1 MIRTLC
7 STVVHTRVLIM
18 LLVILACW
26 CCCVYQ
32 TREEAQVLNSCRAK
46 VKARGLPMTVFDAE
60 FQFDH
65 NKLTF
70 FYQADK

>member
-1 MIRTLC
+1 MHVLTFTL
-7 STVVHTRVLIM
+7 TRAAYVVF
-18 LLVILACW
+18 LLC
-26 CCCVYQ
+26 YQ
-32 TREEAQVLNSCRAK
+32 TREEAQVLSSCRAK